1 MEKKILGLQS
11 SAQKEIVHVTIYTV
25 IGVILMYIGFL
36 VVRYL
41 VPDGVEIPFDYTV
54 ILGGICGGFVA
65 ILNIY
70 LMFLSVQKI
79 AATDDDKIARGIMKA
94 SYSRRM
100 LLQILWMVAVMVA
113 PCFQLVAGI
122 LPLLFPS
129 LGIKLM
135 GIISVKKSLKQEVEQ
150 KQDGD

>member
-1 MEKKILGLQS
+1 MAKKVLGLQPN
-11 SAQKEIVHVTIYTV
+11 AQKEIAHVAIYTAV
-25 IGVILMYIGFL
+25 GVILMYIGFL
-36 VVRYL
+36 VTGYL
-41 VPDGVEIPFDYTV
+41 VPEGVEIPFDYTV
-54 ILGGICGGFVA
+54 ILGGICGGLVA
-65 ILNIY
+65 VLNIY
-70 LMFLSVQKI
+70 LMFISVQKI
-79 AATDDDKIARGIMKA
+79 ASTEDDKIARGIMKA

-100 LLQILWMVAVMVA
+100 LLQILWMIAVMVA

-129 LGIKLM
+129 LGIKIM